1 MKPDQERTKSLPA
14 FGPGLVLILVLAA
27 CGGRADDSPARSE
40 AGALGSASALPARSS
55 ATPQHDAAPTPATG
69 VAASEATLPELR
81 QEVTLLRREVADIR
95 QQLARQ
101 PGLAAGAEIAANPR
115 TDPDARLEA
124 QRQEALRI
132 ASSESAFRGEQ
143 NDARW
148 SREAAANV
156 RAAFAQAD
164 DTVSTQLRSVE
175 CRSQSCRV
183 EINAAAGESLARDLP
198 IILSHL
204 GDALPHITAGK
215 VDQGDGRQATVL
227 YMSR

>member
-1 MKPDQERTKSLPA
+1 MVNSLRA
-14 FGPGLVLILVLAA
+14 SALGATLILVLAA
-27 CGGRADDSPARSE
+27 CGGRPDDAPARSE
-40 AGALGSASALPARSS
+40 ANAPLSVSAMPASRS
-55 ATPQHDAAPTPATG
+55 ATPLRDAAQMSAAS

-81 QEVTLLRREVADIR
+81 QEVALLRREVADVR
-95 QQLARQ
+95 QQLARL
-101 PGLAAGAEIAANPR
+101 PGAATGAEIPANPR

-132 ASSESAFRGEQ
+132 ASSESAFRSEQ

-148 SREAAANV
+148 SREATANV

-164 DTVSTQLRSVE
+164 DTVSTQVRSVE

-204 GDALPHITAGK
+204 GDALPHMTAGK
-215 VDQGDGRQATVL
+215 IDQGDGRQATVL
-227 YMSR
+227 YMTR